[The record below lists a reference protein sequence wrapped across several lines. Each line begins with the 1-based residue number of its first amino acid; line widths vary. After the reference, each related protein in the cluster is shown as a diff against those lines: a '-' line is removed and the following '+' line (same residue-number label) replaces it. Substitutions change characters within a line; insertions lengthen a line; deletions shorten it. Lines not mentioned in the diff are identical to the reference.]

1 MNLLTQEYELKNN
14 REQFLYQK
22 QQDALSQSNWE
33 KEFAYQQNRDDI
45 ADKQFQQTFDYNKSV
60 DDRNYNYQINRDAVA
75 DSQWQR
81 EYDLSK
87 KKASSGSS
95 SKKSTGS
102 YKVKDDGNPPSGDTK
117 SKDPLIAGALA
128 SVMAGANPQATLANS
143 LVAKVQKG
151 EMSEQEANKI
161 INSLRW

>member
-1 MNLLTQEYELKNN
+1 MSLLTQEYELKNN

-33 KEFAYQQNRDDI
+33 KEFAYKQNRDDI

-60 DDRNYNYQINRDAVA
+60 DDRNYNYQINRDDVA
-75 DSQWQR
+75 DSKWQR

-87 KKASSGSS
+87 KKSSSGSS

-102 YKVKDDGNPPSGDTK
+102 YKVSDDNNINKNNVKTNSNTQYD
-117 SKDPLIAGALA
+117 LANGAFLA
-128 SVMAGANPQATLANS
+128 SLAGANPQKNFSSTD
-143 LVAKVQKG
+143 
-151 EMSEQEANKI
+151 EMLKYYGYGVIE
-161 INSLRW
+161 